1 MPSHALPADAFE
13 IFQLANA
20 YTWGRGGEGGG
31 YHRCVGSV
39 GVDFCYLS
47 LSVLFLSER
56 MNDARAGYWLI
67 AKAFE
72 ILFET
77 FNLRWVR

>member
-1 MPSHALPADAFE
+1 MHLKYSNWQMPTLGE
-13 IFQLANA
+13 
-20 YTWGRGGEGGG
+20 GGGEGKGEGGG
-31 YHRCVGSV
+31 YHRCVGSVGSV